1 MTTAAETTGTVH
13 VRGAELA
20 YSQVGSGPVVIVAH
34 GLTSSRASNTATGL
48 LDLSPVTD
56 AGYTL
61 ISYDARGHGESTG
74 TSDPQ
79 DYLWPSLAEDLLAFA
94 EAVAPGEQ
102 VALVGNSMGTATSI
116 FAALA
121 EPDRIGALVLTA
133 PPTAWQTRA
142 AQSDVYNRM
151 ADALEQND
159 QQTLAALFADATEPE
174 IFAGMLDEPLA
185 PDIKPELMPTIMRGA
200 AATDLP
206 SLAEIAEITH
216 ETLLLPWASDPGHPV
231 STALALVETMINSRL
246 RIAHTAAQVKAYG
259 AWTAAFLREVFAS
272 ET

>member
-1 MTTAAETTGTVH
+1 VTTTAGETAGTVH
-13 VRGAELA
+13 VRGADLA
-20 YSQVGSGPVVIVAH
+20 YSKVGAGPVVIVAH
-34 GLTSSRASNTATGL
+34 GLTSSRASNAATGL
-48 LDLSPVTD
+48 LELSPVTA

-61 ISYDARGHGESTG
+61 IAYDARGHGESTG
-74 TSDPQ
+74 TSDPD
-79 DYLWPSLAEDLLAFA
+79 DYLWSALAEDLLAFT
-94 EAVAPGEQ
+94 EAVAPGER

-116 FAALA
+116 FAALK

-142 AQSDVYNRM
+142 AQSDFYNRM

-159 QQTLAALFADATEPE
+159 QQTLEAMFADATEPE
-174 IFAGMLDEPLA
+174 IFADMLEEPLV

-206 SLAEIAEITH
+206 SLDEIATINQ
-216 ETLLLPWASDPGHPV
+216 ETLLLPWSADPGHPV
-231 STALALVETMINSRL
+231 STAVALAETMINSRL

-259 AWTAAFLREVFAS
+259 AWMVPFLSEVFP
-272 ET
+272 T